1 MFLDTDQQLISF
13 ARKQAQAARIEA
25 EKEGIVV
32 PLTLEEY
39 CIKTNKKAVQEPQV
53 RDSELS

>member
-1 MFLDTDQQLISF
+1 MKIKVPNVSF
-13 ARKQAQAARIEA
+13 YRKQAQAARIEA

-39 CIKTNKKAVQEPQV
+39 CIKTNKKVVQEPQV
-53 RDSELS
+53 ILKYA